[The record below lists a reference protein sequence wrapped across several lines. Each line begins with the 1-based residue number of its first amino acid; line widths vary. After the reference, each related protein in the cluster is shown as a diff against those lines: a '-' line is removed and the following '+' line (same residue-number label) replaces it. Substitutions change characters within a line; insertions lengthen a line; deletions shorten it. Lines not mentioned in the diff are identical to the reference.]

1 MGKAMAMA
9 MSVSMVRALGVG
21 INTRSL
27 STKVSRSHSQ
37 SPTIPKEITKAI
49 KPSSSS
55 SEFRKFLGIPGTS
68 RSPNAL
74 LISKFLKL
82 YTAQVSLSL
91 FPITN
96 LFPFPFHMHCLPT
109 V

>member
-1 MGKAMAMA
+1 MAMAMA
-9 MSVSMVRALGVG
+9 MVRALGVG

-27 STKVSRSHSQ
+27 STKVCR
-37 SPTIPKEITKAI
+37 
-49 KPSSSS
+49 SSSS

-82 YTAQVSLSL
+82 YTAQVSLS
-91 FPITN
+91 N
-96 LFPFPFHMHCLPT
+96 Y
-109 V
+109 